1 MKYIIRNKT
10 YNTYLKNVI
19 HKKLGHYTCAENEA
33 KLFNK
38 KELDEFLGN
47 FKNPENIF
55 EIIEI
60 NK

>member
-10 YNTYLKNVI
+10 YDTYLKNVI
-19 HKKLGHYTCAENEA
+19 HKKLEHYTIAENEA
-33 KLFNK
+33 KQFNK
-38 KELDEFLGN
+38 KELDEFLNN

-60 NK
+60 DK